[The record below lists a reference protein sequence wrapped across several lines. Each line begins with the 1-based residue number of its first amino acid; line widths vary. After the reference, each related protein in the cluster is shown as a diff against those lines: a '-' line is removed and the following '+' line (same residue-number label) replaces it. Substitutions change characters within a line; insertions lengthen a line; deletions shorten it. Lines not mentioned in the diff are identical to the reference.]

1 MTITKVSDLLTSS
14 DTADLGL
21 STIFPMYQVGNS
33 STLLGKSAVQVGDK
47 IYLRSGV
54 YTAPANVDPSVLDM
68 DHLKL
73 YNTEQV
79 NSQIMSDGT
88 IWNIV
93 SNGGSTL
100 VATGTGKISYS
111 TDNGITWSAAVNVGH
126 VQNVYTY
133 GVWTGARFVITTS
146 GNT

>member
-33 STLLGKSAVQVGDK
+33 STLLGKATVQVGDK

-54 YTAPANVDPSVLDM
+54 YTAPANAGPSVLGM

-79 NSQIMSDGT
+79 NSQILSDGT
-88 IWNIV
+88 TFNIV
-93 SNGGSTL
+93 SNAST
-100 VATGTGKISYS
+100 VS
-111 TDNGITWSAAVNVGH
+111 
-126 VQNVYTY
+126 
-133 GVWTGARFVITTS
+133 
-146 GNT
+146 

>member
-1 MTITKVSDLLTSS
+1 
-14 DTADLGL
+14 
-21 STIFPMYQVGNS
+21 
-33 STLLGKSAVQVGDK
+33 
-47 IYLRSGV
+47 
-54 YTAPANVDPSVLDM
+54 M

-111 TDNGITWSAAVNVGH
+111 TDNGITWSAAVNVGN
-126 VQNVYTY
+126 VQNVYSY
-133 GVWTGARFVITTS
+133 AVWTGARFVITTS
-146 GNT
+146 GSTGAAPLVYQSTDGVT